1 MWYAKYFFTPDA
13 VILILVIKRE
23 QRKGKVVNY
32 GAQVDGGEYQAI
44 RSEQKRLCNFTLR
57 LANKSDPRKMMMKGN
72 VNQNGLCGAVFND
85 FLRHGRRFRAFIVK
99 ENTVC

>member
-1 MWYAKYFFTPDA
+1 MWYAKYFFTPD

>member
-32 GAQVDGGEYQAI
+32 GAQVDGGW
-44 RSEQKRLCNFTLR
+44 RVS
-57 LANKSDPRKMMMKGN
+57 GN
-72 VNQNGLCGAVFND
+72 
-85 FLRHGRRFRAFIVK
+85 
-99 ENTVC
+99 